1 MKRCRSGVMVH
12 TSTCG
17 KKKTPRANPERTWR
31 CSALQNTNC
40 RTNAT
45 RGKKDQRAKLTRP
58 TARAGEAGT
67 TAERF
72 SSIAWRPSTEVLG
85 YYRPPLPGLNAGELL
100 ILAGLNAGEP
110 LNMELLR
117 QVLEQYP
124 AP

>member
-72 SSIAWRPSTEVLG
+72 SSTKHITGA
-85 YYRPPLPGLNAGELL
+85 AGNGADRHVESQ
-100 ILAGLNAGEP
+100 ANTHGRTP
-110 LNMELLR
+110 
-117 QVLEQYP
+117 
-124 AP
+124 